1 MHRTEEWPTVS
12 GFQKERFA
20 ELLKMAIGRRS
31 LNKYADNA
39 GVSNAH
45 ISRLMRGLIAKAPEP
60 ETIKKLAEAAHN
72 EVTYDL
78 LMEAAGHYTDEFVQ
92 RRLQLAKQL
101 ETQTEQAAKRL
112 EDAGAQYVSS
122 FIRVPLLGNIAAGQP
137 IFTQDHIVQYDL
149 MPNPGFSE
157 GELFSLIVQGDSM
170 TGSRIYAGDKVLV
183 KVQPEVEDGEIAVV
197 NVDGDHAT
205 LKRVKRID
213 GKYLLLADNPKYEP
227 IIVDSENARV
237 CGKVIQVIF
246 DPNVK
251 YAP

>member
-1 MHRTEEWPTVS
+1 MS
-12 GFQKERFA
+12 SFQKERFA

-45 ISRLMRGLIAKAPEP
+45 VSRLMRCLIVKAPEP

-72 EVTYDL
+72 EVTYDM
-78 LMEAAGHYTDEFVQ
+78 LMEAAGHYTDEYMQKKMAVYNQ
-92 RRLQLAKQL
+92 LDARSVAGISLLQ
-101 ETQTEQAAKRL
+101 
-112 EDAGAQYVSS
+112 DAGAQSINQFV
-122 FIRVPLLGNIAAGQP
+122 RVPLLGNIAAGQP
-137 IFTQDHIVQYDL
+137 IFAQDHIIQYDV
-149 MPNPGFSE
+149 MPNPGYGE

-183 KVQPEVEDGEIAVV
+183 KVQHEVEDGEIAVV

-227 IIVDSENARV
+227 ILVDSESARV

-251 YAP
+251 YSP

>member
-1 MHRTEEWPTVS
+1 MS

-20 ELLKMAIGRRS
+20 ELLKTAIGRRS
-31 LNKYADNA
+31 LNKYADQA

-45 ISRLMRGLIAKAPEP
+45 VSRLMRCLIAKAPEP

-72 EVTYDL
+72 DVTYDM
-78 LMEAAGHYTDEFVQ
+78 LMEAAGHYTEEYA
-92 RRLQLAKQL
+92 QLRM
-101 ETQTEQAAKRL
+101 AAARSA
-112 EDAGAQYVSS
+112 DSAGAPDSLRLLQNAGAESVHQ
-122 FIRVPLLGNIAAGQP
+122 FVRVPLLGYIAAGQP
-137 IFTQDHIVQYDL
+137 LFAQDHIVQYDVV
-149 MPNPGFSE
+149 PNPGYRD

-227 IIVDSENARV
+227 ILIESENARV

-251 YAP
+251 YTP